1 MFAQNCI
8 LFQNIFVVIWPN
20 KFKWANEY
28 ITLPS
33 RCLHFP
39 SLEVEEAAMHNHD
52 SSREV
57 ETEAKSKDVGTKEVG
72 EKVGQVETQPD
83 DQAGYF

>member
-1 MFAQNCI
+1 MN
-8 LFQNIFVVIWPN
+8 
-20 KFKWANEY
+20 

-39 SLEVEEAAMHNHD
+39 TLEVEEEAALNNHD

-57 ETEAKSKDVGTKEVG
+57 EAEAKSKDDGAKEVE
-72 EKVGQVETQPD
+72 EKLRQVETQPD